1 MPTPKMTE
9 DEIISYLGK
18 TSLPT
23 LLVEGEDDAEIYRW
37 LEHQLGIVAGNILI
51 CSGRNALVSIYRQ
64 RDTFPHGKMAWLAD
78 LDMWRFSAPPSD
90 LAGIIFTSGYS
101 IENDLYAGSD
111 IEALMGTAERSRH
124 ARLLAAACRWF
135 AFEILEFRAG
145 RQPKCATSIKRVVD
159 LTTLEIDPDF
169 VKSRGFTEPA
179 PELVADLTADYKLQL
194 RGKTLLEVLVV
205 LLSDPS
211 RSSKYSHR
219 AVVEMC
225 LKFFPHNPHIQRIIN
240 QAKAQ
245 LA

>member
-9 DEIISYLGK
+9 NEIISYLGK

-23 LLVEGEDDAEIYRW
+23 LLVEGEDDAGIYRW
-37 LEHQLGIVAGNILI
+37 LEHQLGIFAGNILI
-51 CSGRNALVSIYRQ
+51 CSGRSVLVSIYR
-64 RDTFPHGKMAWLAD
+64 RRNSFPHGNLAWLAD

-111 IEALMGTAERSRH
+111 IESLMDTAERSRH

-135 AFEILEFRAG
+135 AFETLEVRAR
-145 RQPKCATSIKRVVD
+145 RQDKCATNIKRVVD
-159 LTTLEIDPDF
+159 LTTLEIDPAF
-169 VKSRGFTEPA
+169 VKFRGFTEPP
-179 PELVADLTADYKLQL
+179 PELVADLSADYKLQL
-194 RGKTLLEVLVV
+194 RGKTLLDVLVV

-211 RSSKYSHR
+211 RSSKYRHR
-219 AVVEMC
+219 EVVEMC
-225 LKFFPHNPHIQRIIN
+225 LKLYPNNPYIQRIIT